1 MELYSIEDIENMKEE
16 EAAKIADDK
25 KVVKGFNIYFI
36 NLHGRFGCSYLVF
49 KNGHQIKYANDYELH
64 HGYKVRMD
72 GLNGLKKYYLEQIER
87 KLFTDEEIMQPIKSY
102 DEYNRKL
109 TFLRDYYALQEDRV
123 SGYRIFRTAEEE
135 KAFDEEIKD
144 LVYNPAGFCY
154 MDKSKESF
162 IKHHVE
168 LLNALKRQKADV
180 VNNYEYQ
187 KSAFLYEMY
196 NHEYAY
202 NWQADWD
209 VLSVFGKITY
219 QRNNERLD
227 KYFDELKFTKA
238 QRKAYMDAR
247 SEYFSKLEVA

>member
-1 MELYSIEDIENMKEE
+1 MKEE
-16 EAAKIADDK
+16 EAVKIADDK
-25 KVVKGFNIYFI
+25 KVVKGFNIYFV
-36 NLHGRFGCSYLVF
+36 NLYGRFGYSYLVF
-49 KNGHQIKYANDYELH
+49 KNSHQIKFANDYELH
-64 HGYKVRMD
+64 HGYIVRME

-87 KLFTDEEIMQPIKSY
+87 KLFTDEEILQPLKSY
-102 DEYNRKL
+102 DEYSRKL

-123 SGYRIFRTAEEE
+123 SEFRIYRTAEE
-135 KAFDEEIKD
+135 KRAFEEEIKD
-144 LVYNPAGFCY
+144 LAYNPAGFCY
-154 MDKSKESF
+154 MDKSKELF

-168 LLNALKRQKADV
+168 LLNVLRSQKEDV
-180 VNNYEYQ
+180 ANNYEYQ

-227 KYFDELKFTKA
+227 KYFDELRFTKT